1 MNEVALI
8 IGMMLVTFLPRYG
21 VMALLG
27 RVEMPKPVFRA
38 LRFVPPAVL
47 SAIIVPTMVFNRQ
60 GEFNLSLQNSALIAG
75 LISIFVAWRT
85 RNVLLT
91 ILIGMTALWLW
102 RALVGG

>member
-1 MNEVALI
+1 MNEAALI
-8 IGMMLVTFLPRYG
+8 FGMMLVTFLPRYG

-47 SAIIVPTMVFNRQ
+47 TAIIVPTMVFDSNGTLDLR
-60 GEFNLSLQNSALIAG
+60 LQNSTLIAG
-75 LISIFVAWRT
+75 IISIGVAWRT

-91 ILIGMTALWLW
+91 IVIGMAALWLW

>member
-1 MNEVALI
+1 MNEASLI
-8 IGMMLVTFLPRYG
+8 FGMMLVTFLPRYG

-47 SAIIVPTMVFNRQ
+47 TAIIVPTMVFDSNGTLDLR
-60 GEFNLSLQNSALIAG
+60 LQNSTLIAG
-75 LISIFVAWRT
+75 IISIGVAWRT

-91 ILIGMTALWLW
+91 IVIGMAALWLW